1 MKDKISWQDKRVAA
15 INRWSKKKGIPCS
28 DTSPYFNEYNAILNS
43 KAKNKKEYKLERI
56 KYGNTDY
63 SS

>member
-1 MKDKISWQDKRVAA
+1 MKDKISWQDKRIAA
-15 INRWSKKKGIPCS
+15 INRWSNKRGIPCS

-43 KAKNKKEYKLERI
+43 KAKNKKEYKLERR
-56 KYGNTDY
+56 KYGNTNY